1 MILTDRV
8 AIVTGAGHG
17 IGAALACRLAKAGVR
32 GVVVS
37 DIDGPA
43 ADEVAASIVAGGGAA
58 IAVPADA
65 SVKSELRQLV
75 RAAEKTYGGPDIFC
89 SNAGRAF
96 GTGIQAADSQWTKS
110 WELNVLQH
118 VYAAQAAVP
127 GMLRR
132 GSGYLLITASA
143 AGLLSAPGDAPYA
156 TTKHAAVGLAEWL
169 AITYRSRGIRVSA
182 LCPLGV
188 RTNLLMPGIAAG
200 HPAAMSIAAAGP
212 LLRPE
217 DVAEATI
224 RGLNTEDFLI
234 LPHQS
239 VASDYAI
246 KAADPDRWI
255 DQTAQ
260 HAKTAVRPTTRER
273 EKA

>member
-8 AIVTGAGHG
+8 AVVTGAGHG
-17 IGAALACRLAKAGVR
+17 IGAALACRLATAGVR
-32 GVVVS
+32 GLVVS
-37 DIDGPA
+37 DIDGTA
-43 ADEVAASIVAGGGAA
+43 AEAVAASIVAGGGSA

-65 SVKSELRQLV
+65 SVKSELRDLV
-75 RAAEKTYGGPDIFC
+75 RTAEKTYGGLDIFC

-96 GTGIQAADSQWTKS
+96 GTGIQAADSQWTKC

-132 GSGYLLITASA
+132 GLGYLLITASA
-143 AGLLSAPGDAPYA
+143 AGLLSAPGDAPYS

-169 AITYRSRGIRVSA
+169 AITYRPRGIRVSA

-255 DQTAQ
+255 DQMAQ
-260 HAKTAVRPTTRER
+260 HAKSATGPTTRER